1 MRTDWGCFLHG
12 TRPLLRHFTLT
23 HHGSGHTFSD
33 VGLGEG
39 CCRWLTAAEVTALY
53 SACAGDAS
61 PGGALVALRP
71 PTEREQRRLAIRAL
85 WKRAWR
91 LSRRSELA
99 AEGGNV
105 GKAARR
111 RVRQAKRDAREQ
123 RRREEIAAAKPA
135 TGTEPGL
142 RSIPH
147 HKATG
152 LVTHRASDRLRGG
165 FSTNATTEAG
175 TSQHSE
181 GT

>member
-1 MRTDWGCFLHG
+1 M
-12 TRPLLRHFTLT
+12 
-23 HHGSGHTFSD
+23 
-33 VGLGEG
+33 
-39 CCRWLTAAEVTALY
+39 
-53 SACAGDAS
+53 
-61 PGGALVALRP
+61 ALRP

-135 TGTEPGL
+135 TGTG
-142 RSIPH
+142 
-147 HKATG
+147 
-152 LVTHRASDRLRGG
+152 
-165 FSTNATTEAG
+165 
-175 TSQHSE
+175 
-181 GT
+181 

>member
-135 TGTEPGL
+135 TGTG
-142 RSIPH
+142 
-147 HKATG
+147 
-152 LVTHRASDRLRGG
+152 
-165 FSTNATTEAG
+165 
-175 TSQHSE
+175 
-181 GT
+181 